1 MIKIPLR
8 KIIYSLQYILL
19 FAVINIV
26 IIFLNLILRNNS
38 SLDSQM
44 IFEKDN
50 IILFSAN
57 VLLLLV
63 YLLIFYLVLVREIKN
78 AILLVVI
85 YIQCLMIPISFILG
99 LIEIF
104 IYIYCLVNIL
114 IGLYYMKSNIINKKY
129 SILFIIFNVLLLI
142 NIFLRYNN
150 SNYWFILLLLLS
162 NIFYIV
168 FPYKVMKKDNL
179 SEKEKIGIICYIINL
194 IVPFCL
200 IMGPI
205 IFDNL
210 NK

>member
-8 KIIYSLQYILL
+8 KIIFYLQYIVL
-19 FAVINIV
+19 FTVINIV
-26 IIFLNLILRNNS
+26 IIFLNLILRNDT

-50 IILFSAN
+50 IILFTAN

-150 SNYWFILLLLLS
+150 SNFWFILLLLLS

-205 IFDNL
+205 IFETL